1 MAREAVE
8 ADENKLNIAKKAL
21 VVAADKTKIAA
32 AKKMSREAAA
42 APVTSETNAE

>member
-8 ADENKLNIAKKAL
+8 AAENKLKLVNAAEKIAKKAL

-32 AKKMSREAAA
+32 AKKIS
-42 APVTSETNAE
+42 SSCSC